1 MVLPHEPEFQQAY
14 NELLSAL
21 EDSTLFT
28 EKPEYKKVIPVVS
41 VPERIIQFRVA
52 WENDKGEIEVNNG
65 YRVQYNSA
73 LGPYQGWSQ
82 IPPNGE
88 LVYSQVLGLR
98 ADLQERLDRPLHGW
112 W

>member
-14 NELLSAL
+14 NELVSAL

-52 WENDKGEIEVNNG
+52 WENDNGDVEVNNG
-65 YRVQYNSA
+65 YRVQFNSA
-73 LGPYQGWSQ
+73 LGPFKG
-82 IPPNGE
+82 
-88 LVYSQVLGLR
+88 GLR
-98 ADLQERLDRPLHGW
+98 FHPSVNLSILKFLGF
-112 W
+112 